1 MSQGGVPELT
11 IAQRKRGRV
20 VKLFVNTLKYYIKKK
35 KKFKK
40 KYNYVFLS
48 LKLRIIFSFNS
59 SASAIVVYLR
69 IGNDEGS
76 IRLADFQY
84 NTAEWLL
91 NHNKVTLKQFFL

>member
-1 MSQGGVPELT
+1 MSQGGVPEVT
-11 IAQRKRGRV
+11 IERV
-20 VKLFVNTLKYYIKKK
+20 VKLFVDTLNTTSKKK
-35 KKFKK
+35 KKIKK
-40 KYNYVFLS
+40 NKITFFFIS
-48 LKLRIIFSFNS
+48 LKLRKIFSFNS

-84 NTAEWLL
+84 NTAEWSV